1 MANARLNTLLA
12 QTVVDA
18 PPVVPLSPF
27 SAGLR
32 KTRVD
37 IPEPEKHLTLLQ
49 QIEGV
54 RVATGEN
61 LGCADGVTNN
71 TTAVVVVPSPAP
83 GFIRRVEGLL
93 VYNVDSATA
102 VILLRKNNGSSERVF
117 YRESLGTK
125 VSTAT
130 IVNDPV
136 NLSSGDSLEILLE
149 SNVTTTQ
156 LDWVVSWRDYDS
168 I

>member
-12 QTVVDA
+12 QTAVDA
-18 PPVVPLSPF
+18 PPVVPLAPF
-27 SAGLR
+27 SEGLR
-32 KTRVD
+32 RTRGN
-37 IPEPEKHLTLLQ
+37 IPTEHRHLTLLQ

-54 RVATGEN
+54 RVATGQN
-61 LGCADGVTNN
+61 HGGADGVTNN

-83 GFIRRVEGLL
+83 GFHRRVEPIL

-117 YRESLGTK
+117 HRESLVTK
-125 VSTAT
+125 VSTAVSGP
-130 IVNDPV
+130 IV
-136 NLSSGDSLEILLE
+136 LSSADSLEILLE
-149 SNVTTTQ
+149 GNVSTTQ